1 MIGTPENRRVDLD
14 ALQARFAL
22 RVASRLTEQADA
34 LPHDLSE
41 RLRVARE
48 QAVARARQ
56 VRRAEA
62 ASAVAQVSTGGSVA
76 LGQAPSGWV
85 RLASALPLMVLVL
98 GLLLIQHLH
107 DQAEIHAAADVDA
120 ALLADDLP
128 PEAYGDPGFV
138 EFLRQP
144 EP

>member
-1 MIGTPENRRVDLD
+1 MNGPTRARRADLD

-22 RVASRLTEQADA
+22 RVASRLSEHADA

-48 QAVARARQ
+48 QAVQSAHRL
-56 VRRAEA
+56 RRAEPAGA
-62 ASAVAQVSTGGSVA
+62 AVMAGAGGVAT
-76 LGQAPSGWV
+76 LGQPPSAWL
-85 RLASALPLMVLVL
+85 RLASLLPLMLLVA
-98 GLLLIQHLH
+98 GLLGIQHLH
-107 DQAEIHAAADVDA
+107 AQAEIHAAADVDA

-138 EFLRQP
+138 AFLRQP

>member
-1 MIGTPENRRVDLD
+1 M
-14 ALQARFAL
+14 
-22 RVASRLTEQADA
+22 
-34 LPHDLSE
+34 
-41 RLRVARE
+41 
-48 QAVARARQ
+48 
-56 VRRAEA
+56 
-62 ASAVAQVSTGGSVA
+62 
-76 LGQAPSGWV
+76 
-85 RLASALPLMVLVL
+85 MLVF

>member
-22 RVASRLTEQADA
+22 RVASRLAEQADT
-34 LPHDLSE
+34 LPHDLRE

-62 ASAVAQVSTGGSVA
+62 APTAVQVSTGGSVA
-76 LGQAPSGWV
+76 LGQPPSGWV
-85 RLASALPLMVLVL
+85 RLAAALPLMVLVL